1 MMRDNLSDF
10 FEDDENKKLEKNPVF
25 FGKNQVFV
33 NNFIQNDGQ
42 IPTICHFAT
51 DGEHFFKV
59 LQKETGIQYDIAI
72 DAIPCK
78 YTYFPTDILTNLDEE
93 EK

>member
-1 MMRDNLSDF
+1 MMMGNLSDF
-10 FEDDENKKLEKNPVF
+10 FEDEENKKLEKNPVF

-33 NNFIQNDGQ
+33 NSFIQNDNQ
-42 IPTICHFAT
+42 IQTICHFAT

-72 DAIPCK
+72 DVIPCK
-78 YTYFPTDILTNLDEE
+78 YTYFPTDILTSLDEE